1 MPRSILGYPEVF
13 EKVEADIARSN
24 QTSPPR
30 GQARGSSIT
39 QKSSS
44 KHAVNDNRKASV
56 MEIAENPDAY
66 ITTLQDLKNRMIG
79 ERKKSLQRRSTLA
92 SFLPMVERLG
102 LNKEAKILAKWKQRQ
117 AEWEEI
123 IMDISDRLNAPKQ
136 HALLMQKTD
145 EYRARAEE
153 YAFIRATR
161 PAADLRAEEGWFE
174 WSLRGN
180 KTRSVSVG
188 HAFSGLYC
196 EVNDHAKPPTIMR
209 KPKTIEELIAR
220 TNAQAGKVVFVEES
234 KSLKMKKEEY
244 ADQLKAMRPVDVSL
258 EDASG
263 LIVKSTE
270 LFQWA
275 IDSSTEYFR
284 EEKLKNEAL
293 ENERAIREARRSKLS
308 FLRKGGN
315 RRGSDGDIS
324 QAVSQAAS
332 VVGTPRDDP
341 SNEKGGRILFMSP
354 EELIFSSA
362 QGETV
367 YKTVTFKNTGSVALQ
382 YQWKTLIDLEKSF
395 PKNVS
400 HVASMIANNTLVKL
414 PREHHLAAGRSS
426 IFCMKTQGIILPN
439 ETIDTRFAFS
449 SKGAAGVIV
458 EMWELETIP
467 RANIALDPALSV
479 TQGAGAGRYIFT
491 LSNLLNP
498 HPTNYTPIKYS
509 P

>member
-1 MPRSILGYPEVF
+1 
-13 EKVEADIARSN
+13 
-24 QTSPPR
+24 
-30 GQARGSSIT
+30 
-39 QKSSS
+39 
-44 KHAVNDNRKASV
+44 

-66 ITTLQDLKNRMIG
+66 LTTLQDLKVRMLG
-79 ERKKSLQRRSTLA
+79 ERKKSIQRRSTLA
-92 SFLPMVERLG
+92 TFLPMVERLG

-123 IMDISDRLNAPKQ
+123 IMDISERLNAPKQ

-180 KTRSVSVG
+180 TTRSVKVG

-196 EVNDHAKPPTIMR
+196 EVSDHAKPPTIMR
-209 KPKTIEELIAR
+209 KPKTLEELIAR

-258 EDASG
+258 ED
-263 LIVKSTE
+263 E

-284 EEKLKNEAL
+284 LEKLKNEAL
-293 ENERAIREARRSKLS
+293 ENDRAVREVRRSKLS

-315 RRGSDGDIS
+315 KLGTDVDIS
-324 QAVSQAAS
+324 RAVSQVSS
-332 VVGTPRDDP
+332 VVGTPRDDQ
-341 SNEKGGRILFMSP
+341 SNDKGGRILFMSP

-367 YKTVTFKNTGSVALQ
+367 YKTVAFKNMGSVALR

-395 PKNVS
+395 PKTVS

-426 IFCMKTQGIILPN
+426 IFCMKTHGIILPN
-439 ETIDTRFAFS
+439 ETIETRFAFC
-449 SKGAAGVIV
+449 SKGSAGVIV

-467 RANIALDPALSV
+467 RANIALDPALS
-479 TQGAGAGRYIFT
+479 TQSGGGRRHPLMS
-491 LSNLLNP
+491 LSSSFQSPNTVNHPNHILPTCQSQTTCIPNTKTVALQLG
-498 HPTNYTPIKYS
+498 HPT
-509 P
+509 